1 MVLNT
6 INILSLTNSGLD
18 FFKFVIPELIQT
30 GNKCKN
36 VKNLFYKDTNASMSI
51 FYKSN
56 QWFFKDHGDEIYTGD
71 MFTFASF
78 YYDLNLKTSFN
89 EILKKINHDLN
100 LNLSTSIQRT
110 KLEKQLYHIRQSNK
124 EEAIEY
130 MKARGITKSQLF
142 LQSNSYKS
150 FPASVIFINNN
161 QSGFERR
168 NIGTEKDLK
177 DKAIPKTQFS
187 GNKTDTLYTSTY
199 IKTEEEIFICEGV
212 INALSFAEIN
222 KSAIATLGATN
233 IPSAN
238 LLSKYITDK
247 TVYLSGDGDEAGT
260 KFNNEL
266 LSLIKE
272 NNIPVKVVK
281 IIHYPSGKDAND
293 LLLENTLH
301 EYEKLSTIRNSNNK
315 KETLPFPVHVF
326 PETIQNFISKA
337 NDTLKYPVEYLAVSI
352 LFASSVATGKAVNIQ
367 IKKGWTESSIL
378 YIALVG
384 RPGINKSHP
393 LKFAL
398 SPILNIDQK
407 NHDAFSSDYDKYEH
421 VSGLSKKEREN
432 EGFDEQFKP
441 ILKQM
446 IVNDFTPEALNEV
459 HSNNKRGLGVFKD
472 ELTGWLNDFNRY
484 HKGSDQQFWLSNW
497 SGATITVNRK
507 TGKPIFIPNPFISV
521 CGTIQPA
528 ILDEFA
534 KDKMNKN
541 GFTDRILFAY
551 PENLKKP
558 YLDDEEMSQELTE
571 KYKEIIIKLY
581 NLTEYQDPFTEHEPE
596 TINFSVDAK
605 KAFLEWNKQNTD
617 LINDDNIPEQIRSLH
632 SKYVSYISRF
642 ALLLQM
648 LYWASGEDNKENIS
662 PKALS
667 GAKELII
674 YFKENAIRVIDKIE
688 NSENHVSLN
697 MKSVAVLLSEKGMT
711 QREIG
716 KYVSK
721 SKSTV
726 NTWLK
731 E

>member
-1 MVLNT
+1 MKLNK
-6 INILSLTNSGLD
+6 INILSSTNNGFD
-18 FFKFVIPELIQT
+18 FFKFVIPELIRQ

-36 VKNLFYKDTNASMSI
+36 IKNPFYEDTKPSLSI
-51 FYKSN
+51 FFKSN
-56 QWFFKDHGDEIYTGD
+56 QWFFKDHGDDFYKGD
-71 MFTFASF
+71 VFDFAAF
-78 YYDLNLKTSFN
+78 YYNLNLKTSFI
-89 EILKKINHDLN
+89 EILKNINNALN
-100 LNLSTSIQRT
+100 LNLSISNQYSQI
-110 KLEKQLYHIRQSNK
+110 EKQLYNIRKNNK
-124 EEAIEY
+124 EHAIAYQNSRGLTKQEY
-130 MKARGITKSQLF
+130 F
-142 LQSNSYKS
+142 LQSNAYKNY
-150 FPASVIFINNN
+150 PASVVFINHNN
-161 QSGFERR
+161 TGFERR
-168 NIGTEKDLK
+168 YIATKDELKEKGL
-177 DKAIPKTQFS
+177 PKTQFS
-187 GNKTDTLYTSTY
+187 GNKTDTLYISPY
-199 IKTEEEIFICEGV
+199 KKELDEVFICEGPN
-212 INALSFAEIN
+212 NAISFAEIG
-222 KSAIATLGATN
+222 KSAIATFGAGN
-233 IPSAN
+233 IPNAN
-238 LLSKYITDK
+238 LLKKYITGK
-247 TVYLSGDGDEAGT
+247 IVFLSGDGDEAGE
-260 KFNNEL
+260 KFNNEI
-266 LSLIKE
+266 LSLITK
-272 NNIPVKVVK
+272 NNIQIKE
-281 IIHYPSGKDAND
+281 IRTIQFPSGKDAND
-293 LLLENTLH
+293 LLLENTLQ
-301 EYEKLSTIRNSNNK
+301 EYEKLSTIRNTNNK

-337 NDTLKYPVEYLAVSI
+337 NDTLKYPVEYLAASI
-352 LFASSVATGKAVNIQ
+352 LFASSVATGKAVKIQ

-571 KYKEIIIKLY
+571 NYKEIIIKLY

-596 TINFSVDAK
+596 TLNFSVDAK

-617 LINDDNIPEQIRSLH
+617 LINDNNIPEQIRSLH

-662 PKALS
+662 SKALS
-667 GAKELII
+667 GAKELIE

-688 NSENHVSLN
+688 NSDNPASLN
-697 MKSVAVLLSEKGMT
+697 MKSVAKLLSEKGMT
-711 QREIG
+711 IRDIANYVG
-716 KYVSK
+716 KG
-721 SKSTV
+721 KSTV
-726 NTWLK
+726 GAWLK
-731 E
+731 H

>member
-1 MVLNT
+1 MKLNKE
-6 INILSLTNSGLD
+6 NILSSTNNGFD
-18 FFKFVIPELIQT
+18 FFKFVIPELNRQ

-36 VKNLFYKDTNASMSI
+36 IKNPFYKDTKPSLSI
-51 FYKSN
+51 FNKSD
-56 QWFFKDHGDEIYTGD
+56 QWFFKDHGDDYYKGD
-71 MFTFASF
+71 MFDFAAF
-78 YYDLNLKTSFN
+78 HYNLILKTSFI
-89 EILKKINHDLN
+89 EILKNINNDLN
-100 LNLSTSIQRT
+100 LNLSMSTQYT
-110 KLEKQLYHIRQSNK
+110 KTEKQLYNIRKNNK
-124 EEAIEY
+124 DHAIAYQNSRGLTKHEY
-130 MKARGITKSQLF
+130 F
-142 LQSNSYKS
+142 LQSNAYKKY
-150 FPASVIFINNN
+150 PASVVFVNHNNT
-161 QSGFERR
+161 GFERR
-168 NIGTEKDLK
+168 YIATEEELK
-177 DKAIPKTQFS
+177 EKGLPKTQFS
-187 GNKTDTLYTSTY
+187 GNKTDTLYISCFN
-199 IKTEEEIFICEGV
+199 KAFDEVFICEGPN
-212 INALSFAEIN
+212 NAISFAEIG
-222 KSAIATLGATN
+222 KSAIATFGATN
-233 IPSAN
+233 LPNAN
-238 LLSKYITDK
+238 LLSKYISGK
-247 TVYLSGDGDEAGT
+247 SVYLSGDGDEAGE

-266 LSLIKE
+266 LSLIIK
-272 NNIPVKVVK
+272 NKIPVKEIK
-281 IIHYPSGKDAND
+281 SIQFPSGKDSND
-293 LLLENTLH
+293 LLLENTLQ
-301 EYEKLSTIRNSNNK
+301 EYEKISTIRNTNK
-315 KETLPFPVHVF
+315 KRKTRPFPVHVF
-326 PETIQNFISKA
+326 PEIIQKFISKA
-337 NDTLKYPVEYLAVSI
+337 NDTLKYPVEYLASSI
-352 LFASSVATGKAVNIQ
+352 LFATSVATGRAVNIQ
-367 IKKGWTESSIL
+367 IKKGWIESPIL

-407 NHDAFSSDYDKYEH
+407 NHNTFSSDFDKYEH
-421 VSGLSKKEREN
+421 VSSLSKKEREN
-432 EGFDEQFKP
+432 EGFDEPVKP

-497 SGATITVNRK
+497 SGTTITVNRK

-581 NLTEYQDPFTEHEPE
+581 NLTEYQNPLTEQEPE
-596 TINFSVDAK
+596 TLNFSVDAK

-617 LINDDNIPEQIRSLH
+617 LINDDNIPEQIRSLY

-648 LYWASGEDNKENIS
+648 LYWASGEDNKENVS
-662 PKALS
+662 LKALS
-667 GAKELII
+667 GAKELIE

-688 NSENHVSLN
+688 NADNPASLN
-697 MKSVAVLLSEKGMT
+697 MKSVAKLLSEKGMVI
-711 QREIG
+711 RDIAVYVG
-716 KYVSK
+716 KG
-721 SKSTV
+721 KSTV
-726 NTWLK
+726 GAWLK

>member
-1 MVLNT
+1 MKLNKT
-6 INILSLTNSGLD
+6 NILSSTSNGFD
-18 FFKFVIPELIQT
+18 FFKFVIPELIRQ

-36 VKNLFYKDTNASMSI
+36 IKNPFYEDTKPSLSI
-51 FYKSN
+51 FLKSE
-56 QWFFKDHGDEIYTGD
+56 QWFFKDHGDDYYKGD
-71 MFTFASF
+71 VFDFAAF
-78 YYDLNLKTSFN
+78 HYNLNLKTSFV
-89 EILKKINHDLN
+89 EILKKINNDLN
-100 LNLSTSIQRT
+100 LNLSMSNQYTQT
-110 KLEKQLYHIRQSNK
+110 EKQLYNIRQNK
-124 EEAIEY
+124 KDHAIAY
-130 MKARGITKSQLF
+130 QNSRGLTKHKYF
-142 LQSNSYKS
+142 FQSNAYKKY
-150 FPASVIFINNN
+150 PASVVFINHNN
-161 QSGFERR
+161 TGFERR
-168 NIGTEKDLK
+168 YIATKEELHKIGL
-177 DKAIPKTQFS
+177 PKTQFS
-187 GNKTDTLYTSTY
+187 GEKTNSVFDSSYNKD
-199 IKTEEEIFICEGV
+199 EQEIFICEGPN
-212 INALSFAEIN
+212 NAIAFAELG
-222 KSAIATLGATN
+222 KSAIATFGANN
-233 IPSAN
+233 IPSVN
-238 LLSKYITDK
+238 LLRKYISGK
-247 TVYLSGDGDEAGT
+247 TVYLSGDGDEAGE

-266 LSLIKE
+266 LHLIIK
-272 NNIPVKVVK
+272 NKIPVKAVK
-281 IIHYPSGKDAND
+281 TIQFPSGKDAND
-293 LLLENTLH
+293 LLLENTLQD
-301 EYEKLSTIRNSNNK
+301 YEKISTIRNTNNK
-315 KETLPFPVHVF
+315 RETLPFPVHVF

-337 NDTLKYPVEYLAVSI
+337 NDTLKYPVEYLASSI
-352 LFASSVATGKAVNIQ
+352 LFASSVATGRAVKIQ
-367 IKKGWTESSIL
+367 IKKGWTESPIL

-398 SPILNIDQK
+398 SPIMNIDKK
-407 NHDAFSSDYDKYEH
+407 NHDTFSSDFDKYEH
-421 VSGLSKKEREN
+421 VSSLSKKEREN
-432 EGFDEQFKP
+432 EGFDDPVKP

-571 KYKEIIIKLY
+571 NYKEIIIKLY
-581 NLTEYQDPFTEHEPE
+581 NLTEYQDPLTEQEPD
-596 TINFSVDAK
+596 TLNFSVNAK

-617 LINDDNIPEQIRSLH
+617 LINDDNIPEQIRSLY

-662 PKALS
+662 SKALS
-667 GAKELII
+667 GAKELIE

-688 NSENHVSLN
+688 NSDDPASLN
-697 MKSVAVLLSEKGMT
+697 MKTVAKLLSVKGMT

-716 KYVSK
+716 KYIDK

-726 NTWLK
+726 NTWLN

>member
-1 MVLNT
+1 MKLNKE
-6 INILSLTNSGLD
+6 NILSSTNNGFD
-18 FFKFVIPELIQT
+18 FFKFVIPELNRQ

-36 VKNLFYKDTNASMSI
+36 IKNPFYKDTKPSLSI
-51 FYKSN
+51 FLKSD
-56 QWFFKDHGDEIYTGD
+56 QWFFKDHGDDYYKGD
-71 MFTFASF
+71 VFDFAAF
-78 YYDLNLKTSFN
+78 HYNLNLKTSFI
-89 EILKKINHDLN
+89 EILKNISNDLN
-100 LNLSTSIQRT
+100 LNLSMSNQYTQTER
-110 KLEKQLYHIRQSNK
+110 QLYNIRKNNK
-124 EEAIEY
+124 EHAIAYQNTRGLTKQEY
-130 MKARGITKSQLF
+130 F
-142 LQSNSYKS
+142 LQSNAYEKY
-150 FPASVIFINNN
+150 PPSVVFVNHNNT
-161 QSGFERR
+161 GFECRY
-168 NIGTEKDLK
+168 IATKEELKEKGL
-177 DKAIPKTQFS
+177 PKTQFS
-187 GNKTDTLYTSTY
+187 GNKTNTLYISPF
-199 IKTEEEIFICEGV
+199 KKELNEVFICEGSN
-212 INALSFAEIN
+212 NALAFAEIE
-222 KSAIATLGATN
+222 KSAIATFGATN
-233 IPSAN
+233 IPSPD
-238 LLSKYITDK
+238 LLKKFITNK
-247 TVYLSGDGDEAGT
+247 IVYLSGDGDDAGK

-266 LSLIKE
+266 LSLIK
-272 NNIPVKVVK
+272 KSK
-281 IIHYPSGKDAND
+281 IQLKEIKTIKFPSGKDAND
-293 LLLENTLH
+293 LLLENTLQ
-301 EYEKLSTIRNSNNK
+301 EYEKICTIRHTNKK

-326 PETIQNFISKA
+326 PEIIQKFIRKA
-337 NDTLKYPVEYLAVSI
+337 NDTLKYPVEYLASSI
-352 LFASSVATGKAVNIQ
+352 LFAASVATGKAVKIQ

-398 SPILNIDQK
+398 TPLLEIDK
-407 NHDAFSSDYDKYEH
+407 RNHEIFSSDFDKYEH
-421 VSGLSKKEREN
+421 VSSLSKKEREN
-432 EGFDEQFKP
+432 EGFDEPVKP

-558 YLDDEEMSQELTE
+558 YLDDEEMPQELIE
-571 KYKEIIIKLY
+571 NYKEIIIKLY
-581 NLTEYQDPFTEHEPE
+581 NLIENQDPFTEQEPE
-596 TINFSVDAK
+596 TLNFSVDAK

-617 LINDDNIPEQIRSLH
+617 LINDDYIPEQIRSLY

-648 LYWASGEDNKENIS
+648 LYWASGEDNKENIGS
-662 PKALS
+662 KALS
-667 GAKELII
+667 GAKELIE
-674 YFKENAIRVIDKIE
+674 YFKENAVRVINKIE
-688 NSENHVSLN
+688 NSDNPASLN
-697 MKSVAVLLSEKGMT
+697 MKSVAKLLAEKGMSL
-711 QREIG
+711 REIAPIVG
-716 KYVSK
+716 KG
-721 SKSTV
+721 KSTV
-726 NTWLK
+726 GDWLK